1 MREGVAD
8 AARLAEARY
17 ALHRRLAAGSPLLA
31 PRLAAAFLYVPRHPF
46 LPWHEAV
53 GGGELPLAQAEVLDA
68 LDVRPG
74 SRVLEVGTGSGYGT
88 ALLCWLA
95 GASNVTSTDAAP
107 EVVERARER
116 LECVGYRP
124 VLAVAGADAGCGRR
138 APFDR
143 LVANVAVQGAA
154 ADGVAAAWL
163 AECAP
168 GAVLVARVA
177 GAVARL
183 EVRADGT
190 AAGRFLPTSVAD
202 PLPGLA
208 APGEAYAGWPGLQRP
223 TRVPGEVLEDRAF
236 AFFARLHL
244 PDAAHGVAGGH
255 LLETPDGAHA
265 HVAGHTVT
273 VGGQRD
279 LWAVVERAH
288 AGWLALHRPRREWF
302 EIHVGPDHQR
312 VTYRTPHGAEHH
324 WDLPPPARPR
334 PGRRRAAES

>member
-17 ALHRRLAAGSPLLA
+17 ALHRRLCAGSPLLA
-31 PRLAAAFLYVPRHPF
+31 PRLTAAFLYVPRHPF

-53 GGGELPLAQAEVLDA
+53 GQGELPLAQAEMLDA

-74 SRVLEVGTGSGYGT
+74 SRVLEVGAGSGYGT

-95 GASNVTSTDAAP
+95 GYGNVTGTDAAP
-107 EVVERARER
+107 EVVAHARDR

-124 VLAVAGADAGCGRR
+124 VLAVAAPEAGCARR

-143 LVANVAVQGAA
+143 LVANVAVGH
-154 ADGVAAAWL
+154 VPAAWL
-163 AECAP
+163 GQCAP
-168 GAVLVARVA
+168 GALLVVPVA

-183 EVRADGT
+183 EARGDGT
-190 AAGRFLPTSVAD
+190 AAGRFLPTPGPD
-202 PLPGLA
+202 PLPDLA
-208 APGEAYAGWPGLQRP
+208 AAGQAHPAWPGLQRP
-223 TRVPGEVLEDRAF
+223 TRVPGEVLDDRAF

-244 PDAAHGVAGGH
+244 PDVVHGVARGH
-255 LLETPDGAHA
+255 VLRTPDGAHA

-288 AGWLALHRPRREWF
+288 ARWLALHRPRREWF
-302 EIHVGPDHQR
+302 ELHVTPAGQR
-312 VTYRTPHGAEHH
+312 VGYRTPHGAEHH
-324 WDLPPPARPR
+324 WDLPPPARPYPR
-334 PGRRRAAES
+334 